1 MRITVRYF
9 AAFRDAVGTASESI
23 DTLSQTTGELYSE
36 MVNRHRG
43 MGHEPAALVARN
55 DELCGW
61 DTKLE
66 AGDEILLFPPVA
78 GG

>member
-1 MRITVRYF
+1 MRVTVRYF
-9 AAFRDAVGTASESI
+9 AAFRDAAGTASETIETGSK
-23 DTLSQTTGELYSE
+23 TTGELYSE
-36 MVNRHRG
+36 MVTRHRG

-55 DELCGW
+55 DELCDW